1 MICIRKCVIDIIYKV
16 FVRNIYVLYW
26 LILPIVKAYTQSGLQ
41 LNGSSRLYFENVIL
55 LFLDV
60 TFLQELHSI

>member
-26 LILPIVKAYTQSGLQ
+26 LILRIVKAYIQSGLQ

-60 TFLQELHSI
+60 LTFALLPPL